1 MTPTHGKKRKKIVFF
16 PVSTRGGG
24 GGYQNDAK
32 SPSKQFINNPLRQDF
47 DHLLQ

>member
-16 PVSTRGGG
+16 PVSTSGG

-32 SPSKQFINNPLRQDF
+32 SPSKHFINNPVRQDF